1 MSATP
6 QHVAVLMGGW
16 SAEREVSLVS
26 GAAVVEALR
35 RRAIRVTPID
45 VGHNVAN
52 ILAGLKPDVAFNAL
66 HGRFGEDGCV
76 QGVLE
81 VLGIPYTHSGVL
93 ASSIA
98 MDKPTAKILFERAGI
113 RCTQGAVFHRD
124 QVLAGHVMP
133 MPYVVKPINEGSSVG
148 VKVVFDGTN
157 RAPFDSEAWHYGD
170 HVLVER
176 YVPGRELTAAIM
188 GERTLG
194 VTEIRSH
201 HRFFD
206 YEAKYTKGEAEHF
219 CPAPIPP
226 DKYRQ
231 AMDMALKAHQALGC
245 RGVSRSD
252 MRYDDTP
259 DGTGEIYLMEIN
271 TQPGFTPVSL
281 VPELAAHAGIDFESL
296 CLWLLEDASCR
307 R

>member
-1 MSATP
+1 MSALP
-6 QHVAVLMGGW
+6 LHVAVLMGGW

-35 RRAIRVTPID
+35 RRDIRVTTID

-66 HGRFGEDGCV
+66 HGRFGEDGCI

-113 RCTQGAVFHRD
+113 RCTEGAVFHRD
-124 QVLAGHVMP
+124 AVLAGHVMP
-133 MPYVVKPINEGSSVG
+133 PPYVVKPINEGSSVG
-148 VKVVFDGTN
+148 VKVVFDGSN
-157 RAPFDSEAWHYGD
+157 RAPFDGEAWHYGER
-170 HVLVER
+170 VLVER
-176 YVPGRELTAAIM
+176 YVPGRELTVAVM

-201 HRFFD
+201 HHFFD

-219 CPAPIPP
+219 CPAPIAA
-226 DKYRQ
+226 DKYRH
-231 AMDMALKAHQALGC
+231 AMDIALRAHQALGC
-245 RGVSRSD
+245 RGVSRAD

-259 DGTGEIYLMEIN
+259 GGTGEIYLMEIN

-281 VPELAAHAGIDFESL
+281 VPELAAHAGINFDSL
-296 CLWLLEDASCR
+296 CLWLLEDASCCR
-307 R
+307 